1 MQSVYKCIPMDKK
14 LAACICFY
22 LTDCIRLQ
30 LVCMSVNK
38 IAGNKEISFA
48 DKFNVHFP
56 VKLISFTIFIIVFF
70 FAVNLQLQLYLI

>member
-1 MQSVYKCIPMDKK
+1 MYSNGKK
-14 LAACICFY
+14 LASYFCFY

-38 IAGNKEISFA
+38 NAGNQKKKQKQNFA

-56 VKLISFTIFIIVFF
+56 VKLISFTIFIIV
-70 FAVNLQLQLYLI
+70 LL